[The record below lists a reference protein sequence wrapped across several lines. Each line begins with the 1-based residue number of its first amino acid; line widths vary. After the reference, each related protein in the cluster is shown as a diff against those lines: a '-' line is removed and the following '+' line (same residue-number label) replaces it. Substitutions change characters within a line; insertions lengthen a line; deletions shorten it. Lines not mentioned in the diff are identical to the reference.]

1 MRREIVIFNVLSLLV
16 TLGISA
22 LLFGSASVPDEKRLA
37 ASEPQPVEAFDDVDL
52 GPDYG
57 EIPVYELVDYY
68 LENPPVKS
76 ATAAPVQRH
85 FGGC

>member
-1 MRREIVIFNVLSLLV
+1 MRREIIIFNTLSLLV

-22 LLFGSASVPDEKRLA
+22 ALFTSASVPEEKRLA
-37 ASEPQPVEAFDDVDL
+37 ASEPQPMEAFDDVDL

-57 EIPVYELVDYY
+57 EIPVFELVGYY
-68 LENPPVKS
+68 LENPPVK
-76 ATAAPVQRH
+76 ATGTAPVQRH

>member
-1 MRREIVIFNVLSLLV
+1 MRREIVIFNLFSLLA

-22 LLFGSASVPDEKRLA
+22 ALFSSASVPEETRLS
-37 ASEPQPVEAFDDVDL
+37 ASQPQPVEAFGDVDL

-57 EIPVYELVDYY
+57 EIPVFELVEYY

-76 ATAAPVQRH
+76 TAAAPVQRH